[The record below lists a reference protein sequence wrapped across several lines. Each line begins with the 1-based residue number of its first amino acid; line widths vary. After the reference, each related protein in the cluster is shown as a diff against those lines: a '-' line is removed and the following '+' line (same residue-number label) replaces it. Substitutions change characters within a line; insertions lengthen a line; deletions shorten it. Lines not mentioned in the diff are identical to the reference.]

1 MRHKVE
7 LIHPSFVCPI
17 LAANPEFGIHHAKLR
32 SWTYTPLANH
42 DEAQKWAEETV
53 VMLDEVVDPS
63 SFIQRMNV
71 TRLPYTLS
79 DGTAQQL
86 RVYLF
91 RPSSLVNVF
100 ALFFHGPHYM
110 LDAKPNMQAFAVLLD
125 FMSSPQDVA
134 LADLKWGTEH
144 KNLPPGP
151 VTATGGRRKEWET
164 VGMGLFAKAGG
175 MQANPVVRFSSL
187 QPPPKLMG
195 DCIEAW
201 TSPHAQAQHGRAHGK
216 DTQGLG

>member
-1 MRHKVE
+1 MHGHHLQHHILQRGAARSYKGGRDTLAVCIAVSVHHKAE

-32 SWTYTPLANH
+32 SWTYTPLTNH

-79 DGTAQQL
+79 DGSAQQL

-110 LDAKPNMQAFAVLLD
+110 LDAKPNMQAFAVAAANNYP
-125 FMSSPQDVA
+125 FSAAMSVVLAVA
-134 LADLKWGTEH
+134 TFILSFGFLKLTQRRTE
-144 KNLPPGP
+144 G
-151 VTATGGRRKEWET
+151 V
-164 VGMGLFAKAGG
+164 
-175 MQANPVVRFSSL
+175 S
-187 QPPPKLMG
+187 
-195 DCIEAW
+195 
-201 TSPHAQAQHGRAHGK
+201 
-216 DTQGLG
+216 